1 MTLHEDGKEPYH
13 RTMPDISLWAAD
25 GSRVRI
31 SDYHGRSNLVLLV
44 FGTNRLDCLE
54 SLLEDIAADQEAYR
68 SDNAEVL
75 LAVAGDPAE
84 VGFARGRLELP
95 FPVLDDPSGEAL
107 RRLGFPG
114 GGNPMEAAVWVADRF
129 GEVRYAWKDGWGQTA
144 PSSKELLAWLRSIE
158 LECPE

>member
-1 MTLHEDGKEPYH
+1 MKLQENGARASLKM
-13 RTMPDISLWAAD
+13 MPDVSLWAAD

-44 FGTNRLDCLE
+44 LGANRLDCLE
-54 SLLEDIAADQEAYR
+54 PLLEDIADQAAYR
-68 SDNAEVL
+68 AENAEVL

-129 GEVRYAWKDGWGQTA
+129 GEVRYAWLDGGGQPA
-144 PSSKELLAWLRSIE
+144 PSSKELLTWLRSIE